1 MKLNKLSEWGF
12 AAPSIL
18 TLVFILVWLCFDE
31 PKMSL
36 WWCFAPVIIQIAMI
50 LVLIIAIT
58 VLWAIGRNKQP

>member
-1 MKLNKLSEWGF
+1 MKQKNLSKWGF
-12 AAPSIL
+12 AVPSIL
-18 TLVFILVWLCFDE
+18 TIVFILVWLCFDE

-58 VLWAIGRNKQP
+58 VLWTIKRKK

>member
-1 MKLNKLSEWGF
+1 MKQKNLSKWGF

-18 TLVFILVWLCFDE
+18 TIVFILVWLCFDE

-58 VLWAIGRNKQP
+58 VLWTIRRNKQP

>member
-1 MKLNKLSEWGF
+1 MKQKNLSKWGF

-18 TLVFILVWLCFDE
+18 TIVFILVWLCFDE

-58 VLWAIGRNKQP
+58 ILWTRRRHKQP